1 MSIADRL
8 SAPERARIVPGA
20 SELVYLR
27 RDVDGS

>member
-8 SAPERARIVPGA
+8 SAPERERIVPGD